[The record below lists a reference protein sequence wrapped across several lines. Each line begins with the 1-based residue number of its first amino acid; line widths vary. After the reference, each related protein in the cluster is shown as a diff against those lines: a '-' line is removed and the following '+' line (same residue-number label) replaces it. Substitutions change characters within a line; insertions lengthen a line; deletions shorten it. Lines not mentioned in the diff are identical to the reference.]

1 MALDNTELKEYEKG
15 GFDGCGLYINILTI
29 FGFIYTVFTIT
40 LEKAMQNFIMPAL
53 FFICITLVPG
63 FIIYLLSSKSRKKEK
78 LEKLEKEKKEL
89 EEKNK
94 ILEIEKKTYEK
105 SEVIELFNNYYL
117 KTPETERQK
126 KAIEND
132 NLNNISDKVITEK
145 IKTRFKEQLKEF
157 LLNGTV
163 NIYTKGI
170 LEEEQ
175 FYLDGIIV
183 NRTHYYKG
191 VISYKDIYVNGKN
204 DFQIHYNKEGE
215 LKNGREIKY
224 YDSGNIQLLAN
235 YRDGILCGEVELYYD
250 ISAVNG
256 EAAIECEYWYNNGK
270 PDIRAKHYLE
280 NGLCEKEILY
290 KDRGNIEQI
299 SYEIDGYVEYYKNGI
314 KVEDPY

>member
-15 GFDGCGLYINILTI
+15 GFDGCGLYISILTI
-29 FGFIYTVFTIT
+29 FGLIYTVFTIT

-78 LEKLEKEKKEL
+78 LEKLEKEKIEL

-132 NLNNISDKVITEK
+132 NLNNISDKVITKK

-170 LEEEQ
+170 LEEKQ

-183 NRTHYYKG
+183 NRTHYFKG
-191 VISYKDIYVNGKN
+191 VISYKNIYVNGKY
-204 DFQIHYNKEGE
+204 DSQIHYNKEGK

-224 YDSGNIQLLAN
+224 YDSGNIQSLAN

-256 EAAIECEYWYNNGK
+256 EAAIECKYWYNNGK
-270 PDIRAKHYLE
+270 PDIRAKFYLE

-290 KDRGNIEQI
+290 KDRGNVEQI